1 MRWIS
6 QLGWLLFLMCLICQ
20 WATAETT
27 QPSPLPVDQAFPLKV
42 WSPSLKTVIVEW
54 DVQPGYYL
62 YKDRIHIMP
71 ADNNPVRL
79 GAPQFPPPQEH
90 SSPILG
96 KFSAFEGITQVKI
109 PLLAAPTGN
118 FSLQVQYQGC
128 AQKGYCYPPQTR
140 MMNVTP
146 GMGIDIIPQAYSAPA
161 PVKALQGHHLNWM
174 VWLGFFGLGLLI
186 AFTPCVLPMIPVL
199 LGLIVGRENI
209 SHGRAFV
216 ISLAYVLGMAITYA
230 CAGVLFGLLGAS
242 AQTYFQKPAVIIIF
256 SLIFAAMALSLWGLF
271 QFEPPE
277 KWRAFV
283 ARLSHHQRQ
292 GSVWGAAVMGAL
304 STLILSPC
312 ATPALVGVLAY
323 ISQSGNAYLG
333 GLALLTV
340 GLGSGMPLLLIGAFG
355 RRLLPK
361 TGSWMRTVESF
372 LGMILMGMCI
382 FMLSRILPDRITLVL
397 WAALAVGVAIYLKTF
412 QNTATRMQLLGKGL
426 GILLFIYGILLLAGA
441 AQGGNSLLAPLRL
454 NAENCPTSAQFIAVK
469 SAEEITREMSQAPGK
484 PVILDFYADWCVS
497 CKIIEKKVFNNPEV
511 QKQLA
516 GFLLLRADI
525 THNDAA
531 DQKLMHDYGVIAPP
545 TILIFNSEHQELSK
559 ERIVGEISPKEFL
572 ARIKKLPIPSP

>member
-1 MRWIS
+1 MRWI
-6 QLGWLLFLMCLICQ
+6 LLLVCLICQ
-20 WATAETT
+20 WALAEIT
-27 QPSPLPVDQAFPLKV
+27 QPSPLPVDQAFPLKA
-42 WSPSLKTVIVEW
+42 WSPNLKTVIVEW
-54 DVQPGYYL
+54 NVQPGYYL
-62 YKDRIHIMP
+62 YKDRIHIMA

-79 GAPQFPPPQEH
+79 GAPQFPPSQVH

-109 PLLAAPTGN
+109 PLLSQPTGN

-128 AQKGYCYPPQTR
+128 AQKGYCYPPQNR
-140 MMNVTP
+140 IMNVTP
-146 GMGIDIIPQAYSAPA
+146 GMGIDTIPQVNSAPA
-161 PVKALQGHHLNWM
+161 PVKALQGRHLNWM

-209 SHGRAFV
+209 SHSRAFV
-216 ISLAYVLGMAITYA
+216 ISLAYVLGMAMTYA
-230 CAGVLFGLLGAS
+230 LAGVLFGLLGAS
-242 AQTYFQKPAVIIIF
+242 AQAYFQKPAVIIVF
-256 SLIFAAMALSLWGLF
+256 SLVFAAMALSLWGLF

-277 KWRAFV
+277 KWRSFV

-292 GSVWGAAVMGAL
+292 GSVWGAAIMGVL

-340 GLGSGMPLLLIGAFG
+340 GLGSGTPLLLIGAFG

-361 TGSWMRTVESF
+361 TGPWMRAVERF
-372 LGMILMGMCI
+372 LGMILMAMCI
-382 FMLSRILPDRITLVL
+382 FMLSRVLPDRITLVL
-397 WAALAVGVAIYLKTF
+397 WAALAVGVAIYLKAF
-412 QNTATRMQLLGKGL
+412 ENTSTRMQLLGKGL
-426 GILLFIYGILLLAGA
+426 GILLFIYGILLLVGA
-441 AQGGNSLLAPLRL
+441 AQGGNSLLAPLWL
-454 NAENCPTSAQFIAVK
+454 NEQNCSASNQFITVK
-469 SAEEITREMSQAPGK
+469 SVEDITKAMGPASGK

-497 CKIIEKKVFNNPEV
+497 CKIIEKKVFNDPSV

-545 TILIFNSEHQELSK
+545 TILIFNS
-559 ERIVGEISPKEFL
+559 
-572 ARIKKLPIPSP
+572 